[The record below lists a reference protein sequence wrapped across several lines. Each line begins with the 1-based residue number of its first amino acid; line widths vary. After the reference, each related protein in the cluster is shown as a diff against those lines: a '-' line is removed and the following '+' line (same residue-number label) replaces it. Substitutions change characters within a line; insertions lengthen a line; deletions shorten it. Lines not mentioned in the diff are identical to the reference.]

1 MNFESTWIFIDVL
14 HVLNSVLLASSVRL
28 FDFYVFIYKGIKWLG
43 LDCWESLNVH
53 LRNGN

>member
-28 FDFYVFIYKGIKWLG
+28 FHFMVSSTKELNG
-43 LDCWESLNVH
+43 LA
-53 LRNGN
+53 